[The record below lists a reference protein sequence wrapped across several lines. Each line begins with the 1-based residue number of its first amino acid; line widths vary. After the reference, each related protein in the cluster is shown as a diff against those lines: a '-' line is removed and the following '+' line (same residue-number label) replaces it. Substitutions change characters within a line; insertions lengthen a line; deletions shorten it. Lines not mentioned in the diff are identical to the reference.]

1 MSCSLA
7 KNDGV
12 YYFAMEPYD
21 HNVPPLLM
29 RYDGNG
35 TVEATV
41 GADPDM
47 LRFALWLAMGMLSLP
62 SKMVLIHSST
72 IVHRGRAVLF
82 LGESGTGKSTHTRL
96 WLKCIPDAHL
106 LNDDSPVLAVE
117 NGEAVVYGSP
127 WSGKTHCY
135 HQLRFPLAGV
145 VRLSQAPYNSIRRLS
160 VIGALSAMHPSCPPA
175 LAQDDMYQDCI
186 VDLLADVLETVPV
199 FHLECLPNEDAAWTS
214 HDAIFK

>member
-1 MSCSLA
+1 MPDSVSYMIAGHCLRIVGDRESALLRRIPGFPVFAVENVEPEWQVVFGKEIVKPEPWNEIYHFVFEADTMSCSLA

-62 SKMVLIHSST
+62 SNRK
-72 IVHRGRAVLF
+72 RAV
-82 LGESGTGKSTHTRL
+82 
-96 WLKCIPDAHL
+96 D
-106 LNDDSPVLAVE
+106 
-117 NGEAVVYGSP
+117 
-127 WSGKTHCY
+127 
-135 HQLRFPLAGV
+135 
-145 VRLSQAPYNSIRRLS
+145 RRM
-160 VIGALSAMHPSCPPA
+160 A
-175 LAQDDMYQDCI
+175 
-186 VDLLADVLETVPV
+186 
-199 FHLECLPNEDAAWTS
+199 
-214 HDAIFK
+214 